1 MLSSKISYAIFKIQV
16 DPDQLKTFIS
26 NFNQSGQDNF
36 KTSGCNLGGTKYMYL
51 SSNEKVARFKKGTS
65 GVHTIKTTQG
75 NQFIIIFITAR
86 FYQNMYLNDN
96 HGFHNFRFH
105 FSLHHLLVR
114 GANNARTGCDSYRKV
129 RRLFDSSRLLN
140 QARSFL
146 SRKCIFKFSRRLSL
160 FAYNTSCTSL

>member
-1 MLSSKISYAIFKIQV
+1 
-16 DPDQLKTFIS
+16 
-26 NFNQSGQDNF
+26 
-36 KTSGCNLGGTKYMYL
+36 MYL

-75 NQFIIIFITAR
+75 NQFTFIIRDELGVSQNAFIN
-86 FYQNMYLNDN
+86 YKNE
-96 HGFHNFRFH
+96 FHNFRFD

>member
-1 MLSSKISYAIFKIQV
+1 M

-75 NQFIIIFITAR
+75 KLPTNQTEE
-86 FYQNMYLNDN
+86 
-96 HGFHNFRFH
+96 
-105 FSLHHLLVR
+105 SLDLQC
-114 GANNARTGCDSYRKV
+114 NPKT
-129 RRLFDSSRLLN
+129 
-140 QARSFL
+140 
-146 SRKCIFKFSRRLSL
+146 
-160 FAYNTSCTSL
+160 

>member
-1 MLSSKISYAIFKIQV
+1 
-16 DPDQLKTFIS
+16 
-26 NFNQSGQDNF
+26 
-36 KTSGCNLGGTKYMYL
+36 MYL

-75 NQFIIIFITAR
+75 NQFAFIIRDEF
-86 FYQNMYLNDN
+86 FSQNTFLNDN
-96 HGFHNFRFH
+96 CEFHNFRFD

-146 SRKCIFKFSRRLSL
+146 SRKCIYKFSRRLSL